1 MKSTSNS
8 LESIKKIRFILTDFC
23 NYRCKFCHNEGY
35 QTKNSIY
42 LSLKNILTLSR
53 VAKKMFIKKI
63 TLTGGEPL
71 LHKNILDIVGGIKDI
86 YPDVS
91 LGISTN
97 GMRFN
102 KNNFL
107 SVIKHID
114 RLRINCQSL
123 KDETCKFICGPA
135 ANINKVIWIIENAK
149 KENPHLNI
157 CLNFVLT
164 VHNKDSLSDLVKY
177 AVKNQIDVKILEYKN
192 IDKQLYV
199 DINFAKKVIKKL
211 SPKREERDYQDD
223 DIYTFKNS
231 KSRVRLCYSFCN
243 TLKCKSCR
251 ECGELRLTP
260 DLKLKHC
267 LDNKVKEFDAS
278 AVFAKKDFEKIEQLI
293 IKIDKIKGRMLFK
306 Q

>member
-1 MKSTSNS
+1 MCK
-8 LESIKKIRFILTDFC
+8 LESIKKIRFIVTDFC
-23 NYRCKFCHNEGY
+23 NYQCKFCHNEGY

-42 LSLKNILTLSR
+42 LGLENILTLSK
-53 VAKKMFIKKI
+53 VAKKMCIKKI

-71 LHKNILDIVGGIKDI
+71 LHKGILDIIGGIKNV

-91 LGISTN
+91 LGVSTN

-102 KNNFL
+102 ENNFL
-107 SVIKHID
+107 AVIKHID

-123 KDETCKFICGPA
+123 DNETCKFICGPA
-135 ANINKVIWIIENAK
+135 ANASKIIWIVENAK
-149 KENPHLNI
+149 KENSRLNI

-164 VHNKDSLSDLVKY
+164 IYNKDSLMGLVKY
-177 AVKNQIDVKILEYKN
+177 AVKNQVDVKILEYKN

-199 DINFAKKVIKKL
+199 NVDFAKEVLKKL
-211 SPKREERDYQDD
+211 SPEKEEKDYQDD

-231 KSRVRLCYSFCN
+231 KSRIRLCYSFCN

-251 ECGELRLTP
+251 ESGELRLTP

-267 LDNKVKEFDAS
+267 FDNKIEELDIS
-278 AVFAKKDFEKIEQLI
+278 AELAKKDLEAIEKLI
-293 IKIDKIKGRMLFK
+293 MKIDKIKGRMLVW